1 MAEETKTQAEKDSK
15 KTTGKKNPENKKAER
30 EYIIPLRRAW
40 LNVPSYERTG
50 KAIKAIKK
58 FIAKHMRVID
68 RDVSKVKLDVYFNN
82 EIWFRG
88 RANPPAK
95 VKVKAT
101 KEGEIVKVDLVDI
114 PEHVKFLK
122 ARHEKIRKLAESD
135 KKESKAEKPEV
146 KQEEKTDE
154 QKKDEKEKAQATAIQ
169 NEEQAEQQSKAQK
182 HIGKLDKKKTQP
194 QRMALQK

>member
-1 MAEETKTQAEKDSK
+1 MAEETKTKTERNSK
-15 KTTGKKNPENKKAER
+15 KTTEKKSPETKKLER

-58 FIAKHMRVID
+58 FIAKAD
-68 RDVSKVKLDVYFNN
+68 RDIRNVKLDVYFNN
-82 EIWFRG
+82 ELWFKG

-95 VKVKAT
+95 VKVKAV
-101 KEGEIVKVDLVDI
+101 KEGDIVKVDMVDV

-122 ARHEKIRKLAESD
+122 ARHEKIKKLSESG
-135 KKESKAEKPEV
+135 KEESKTKKPEI
-146 KQEEKTDE
+146 KPEEKTEE

-169 NEEQAEQQSKAQK
+169 NEKQAEQQSKAQK